1 MNFWNK
7 LCIYLLILSITNVVL
22 NKLVIT
28 KIKNEKTR
36 DIIEFIQFILA
47 NFLFILSLV
56 PLIRSITLL
65 IKECF

>member
-56 PLIRSITLL
+56 PLARSITLL